1 MYETWKLLRTLL
13 SDLEEKKEEEGR
25 EERYGQERREVVNN
39 MVDLRNRRQPRE
51 PGYARD
57 LGREKREMKTEGR
70 RQEEDQDQDISAEE
84 LIKLLRNLNQ
94 TPHQIPE
101 LESSKPVVLE
111 RNPGVNIKPEVG
123 LPDCIPVSYRRPN
136 QLPDLVNRK
145 KSVFRLDSQWIHNAP
160 GGEPRSPEG
169 FNSSGPNRGPVS
181 RRWSYS
187 GARQSYDEGDGGR
200 MEKGAQGG
208 SERTWRQCG
217 DDLNRLSP
225 REEPYTPLHRTQ
237 SLRTPC
243 RTDSR
248 SQGRRYTTDT
258 APGNRVIRKKSV
270 LSDIFVVATLAGA
283 YYCINKIKSWI

>member
-13 SDLEEKKEEEGR
+13 SDLEEGEDGR
-25 EERYGQERREVVNN
+25 EEERYGQERREVMNN
-39 MVDLRNRRQPRE
+39 MVDLRNSRQLRE
-51 PGYARD
+51 PEYTRD
-57 LGREKREMKTEGR
+57 LGRERREMGTVGR
-70 RQEEDQDQDISAEE
+70 RQEDQDEDISAEE

-101 LESSKPVVLE
+101 LDSSKPVVLE
-111 RNPGVNIKPEVG
+111 HNPGVNIKPEVG
-123 LPDCIPVSYRRPN
+123 LPDCIPVSYRRSN

-160 GGEPRSPEG
+160 GGGPRSPEG
-169 FNSSGPNRGPVS
+169 FNSSGANRGPVG

-187 GARQSYDEGDGGR
+187 GARQSFDEGDGGR
-200 MEKGAQGG
+200 MEKRVQGG
-208 SERTWRQCG
+208 SERTWKQCG

-225 REEPYTPLHRTQ
+225 RDEPYTPLQRTQ

-243 RTDSR
+243 RADSR
-248 SQGRRYTTDT
+248 YQGRRYTTDT
-258 APGNRVIRKKSV
+258 GPGNRVIRKKSV